1 MAVHE
6 AGPHLWHV
14 SSVIYSINQGFP
26 ATRHIEP
33 NNTCFGLTEYNV
45 TVIYLEASCMSGTT
59 GTGCIANRQPQI
71 GGLKRNSS
79 KRSGQS
85 LDFERILQEAIVGAV
100 SAIAY
105 DAGIALVGGPPL
117 TANQVLA
124 DIISGAVGGA
134 TGEIVLELTQ
144 NEILAVAV
152 SALITGIV
160 FQLVI
165 SEPDPPPGIRRQG
178 LTA

>member
-1 MAVHE
+1 
-6 AGPHLWHV
+6 
-14 SSVIYSINQGFP
+14 
-26 ATRHIEP
+26 
-33 NNTCFGLTEYNV
+33 
-45 TVIYLEASCMSGTT
+45 MSGTKCT
-59 GTGCIANRQPQI
+59 CGIANRQPQT

-79 KRSGQS
+79 KQSGQS
-85 LDFERILQEAIVGAV
+85 LDFERVLQEAIVGVV

-134 TGEIVLELTQ
+134 SGEIVLQLTE
-144 NEILAVAV
+144 NEILAVAAG
-152 SALITGIV
+152 ALITGIV

-165 SEPDPPPGIRRQG
+165 SEPDPPPQAKARGSLRN
-178 LTA
+178 